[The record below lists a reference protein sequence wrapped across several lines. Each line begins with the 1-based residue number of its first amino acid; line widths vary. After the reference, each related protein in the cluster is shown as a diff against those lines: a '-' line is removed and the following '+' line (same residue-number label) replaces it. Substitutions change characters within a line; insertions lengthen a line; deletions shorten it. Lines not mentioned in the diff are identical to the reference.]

1 MPFWYINSFY
11 PESVRCWNRL
21 GHVLRDSPN
30 LQSFKKC
37 LLASYT
43 PPAPRSIFGIHDSL
57 GIRRL
62 FQLRVGLSPLL
73 GRKSTQIPWYPFRQ
87 ELKNNPKIFFSFI
100 KSKKCENIGVSPLR
114 YSKGKLHTD
123 DKVKAN
129 LLNRQFISVFS
140 NDDAITPTML
150 STRIANMPEIT
161 VTINGVTKL
170 LEKLNPY
177 KVSGPD
183 MVSARFL
190 KEALIN
196 PIYKKGKNDRG
207 IAENYRPISLTSV
220 TCKLLEHIIH
230 SNIIK
235 HLEANEILSD
245 TQHGF
250 RKRRGRDTQLV
261 MVVNDFAKNLNYSQQ
276 LDTILL
282 GFSKA
287 FDKVNHRKLLI
298 NGPLR
303 Y

>member
-1 MPFWYINSFY
+1 MLLRPLTWKILPPLKNHPYSTRSEFVLHELKCHSDSFINSFY
-11 PESVRCWNRL
+11 PDSVRCWNRL

-37 LLASYT
+37 LLARYR

-87 ELKNNPKIFFSFI
+87 EIKNNPKIFFSFI

-150 STRIANMPEIT
+150 STRIPNMPEIT

-170 LEKLNPY
+170 LEKLIPY
-177 KVSGPD
+177 KASGPD

-190 KEALIN
+190 KEVAT
-196 PIYKKGKNDRG
+196 
-207 IAENYRPISLTSV
+207 EISPALTSKALYQQ
-220 TCKLLEHIIH
+220 TGK
-230 SNIIK
+230 K
-235 HLEANEILSD
+235 HLS
-245 TQHGF
+245 TQSTRKERTTEESQKIIAQF
-250 RKRRGRDTQLV
+250 R
-261 MVVNDFAKNLNYSQQ
+261 
-276 LDTILL
+276 
-282 GFSKA
+282 
-287 FDKVNHRKLLI
+287 
-298 NGPLR
+298 
-303 Y
+303 

>member
-1 MPFWYINSFY
+1 M
-11 PESVRCWNRL
+11 
-21 GHVLRDSPN
+21 
-30 LQSFKKC
+30 
-37 LLASYT
+37 
-43 PPAPRSIFGIHDSL
+43 
-57 GIRRL
+57 
-62 FQLRVGLSPLL
+62 
-73 GRKSTQIPWYPFRQ
+73 
-87 ELKNNPKIFFSFI
+87 
-100 KSKKCENIGVSPLR
+100 
-114 YSKGKLHTD
+114 
-123 DKVKAN
+123 
-129 LLNRQFISVFS
+129 LNRQFISVFS

-150 STRIANMPEIT
+150 STRSPNMPEIT

-170 LEKLNPY
+170 LEKLS
-177 KVSGPD
+177 KASGPD

-190 KEALIN
+190 KEVATEISPALTLLFNASILQSIIPTDWKEALIN
-196 PIYKKGKNDRG
+196 PIYKKENDRG
-207 IAENYRPISLTSV
+207 IAENYRPISPTSV

-261 MVVNDFAKNLNYSQQ
+261 MVMNDFAKNLNYSQQ

-282 GFSKA
+282 DFSKA